1 MTVSCLSNHVIA
13 SYKPGVTERVYP
25 TREEPLHEIMAIIRR
40 EVETWLAEGVAYVQL
55 DAPFY
60 AHYLDSTAREQLR
73 ADRVDPDQL
82 CAQSIA
88 ANNTCMISSGE
99 ILS

>member
-1 MTVSCLSNHVIA
+1 MPPARRC
-13 SYKPGVTERVYP
+13 Y
-25 TREEPLHEIMAIIRR
+25 TRLRTIIRR
-40 EVETWLAEGVAYVQL
+40 EVEALLAEGVAYVQL

-73 ADRVDPDQL
+73 ASGVDPDQL

-88 ANNTCMISSGE
+88 ADNACIAGSGAR
-99 ILS
+99 